1 MTPIR
6 KFAPALLVAL
16 LTACSAPAPA
26 PTHYL
31 MRGEP
36 IEGVRKIESTAR
48 VGIGR
53 VILAPYLTATP
64 GIVVE
69 TTSGQVQAARQH
81 QWAEPLESGIRW
93 FTRVEISQ
101 ALGRDIGGGIT
112 DLADWDY
119 TIDLYVS
126 RFHGM
131 PSGALLETV
140 FVIRATADRS
150 ITEYRFSRSEPL
162 TDRSYEAL
170 VAAQQQLLRELAAE
184 IAAALGPLLEPQS

>member
-6 KFAPALLVAL
+6 KLAPTLLVAL
-16 LTACSAPAPA
+16 LAGCSATAPA

-31 MRGEP
+31 LRTEP
-36 IEGVRKIESTAR
+36 VEGVRKVESAAR

-53 VILAPYLTATP
+53 VVLAPYLTDTP

-69 TTSGQVQAARQH
+69 TTAGQVRQARQH
-81 QWAEPLESGIRW
+81 QWAEPLDSGIRW
-93 FTRVEISQ
+93 FTRVEIARS
-101 ALGRDIGGGIT
+101 LGHEVGGGLT
-112 DLADWDY
+112 DFADWDY

-131 PSGALLETV
+131 PSGALLETA
-140 FVIRATADRS
+140 FVIRASADRS

-162 TDRSYEAL
+162 ADRSYEAL

-184 IAAALGPLLEPQS
+184 IAAALGPLLEPQG